1 VDITAGI
8 DNFGRLICTVYS
20 DQPPAVITSADAHLS
35 SAQLLDAIADA
46 EQQGYGECVWPE
58 AAGEYRWMF
67 RRAGDRLTVVALWS
81 SGTLTGWQHVLH
93 TETDAQSF
101 TARVREVFATTA
113 SA

>member
-1 VDITAGI
+1 MDITAGI

-20 DQPPAVITSADAHLS
+20 DQTPVVITSADAHLS
-35 SAQLLDAIADA
+35 SAQLLDAIAELEA
-46 EQQGYGECVWPE
+46 RGYSECVWPE

-93 TETDAQSF
+93 TDTDANAF
-101 TARVREVFATTA
+101 IARVREVFAATA